1 MQRWD
6 EKRCWKATVSSPDRS
21 TQLAKITT
29 TEEATVQVQVI
40 GPGGIDFV
48 NPADDSRKR
57 STALWARA
65 FLRACPFSHTH
76 H

>member
-21 TQLAKITT
+21 TPLAKTTT
-29 TEEATVQVQVI
+29 TEEAIMRVQVT
-40 GPGGIDFV
+40 GLGGIDFV

-57 STALWARA
+57 
-65 FLRACPFSHTH
+65 
-76 H
+76 

>member
-1 MQRWD
+1 VQRWD

-21 TQLAKITT
+21 TQLAKITP

-48 NPADDSRKR
+48 NPADDSRKK
-57 STALWARA
+57 
-65 FLRACPFSHTH
+65 
-76 H
+76 